1 MNTETILLTL
11 PEARVLGCLLEKDVI
26 TPDYYPLTLN
36 SLQAACNQKSSRY
49 PVLEYDAKEVVRAV
63 DGLRNKKL
71 AMLVGQGGAR
81 VPKYKHIAEDTLA
94 LNPRQLALLTCLLL
108 RGAQTAGE
116 LKTRSERLFQ
126 FESPEQAEAILE
138 EMCAQAEMPLV
149 IKLPRQPGKREC
161 RYAHLLCGAPEI
173 NDEEEAPVTPE
184 MARQQVEQEESRI
197 AQLEA
202 QVEELR
208 NQFGQ
213 LRQEFTAFKQM
224 LE

>member
-11 PEARVLGCLLEKDVI
+11 SEARVLGCLMEKDVT

-49 PVLEYDAKEVVRAV
+49 PVVEYDGKEVVRAV
-63 DGLRNKKL
+63 DGLRGKKL

-81 VPKYKHIAEDTLA
+81 VPKYRHIAEETLA
-94 LNPRQLALLTCLLL
+94 LNPQQFALLTCLLL
-108 RGAQTAGE
+108 RGPQTAGE
-116 LKTRSERLFQ
+116 VKTRSERLFQ
-126 FESPEQAEAILE
+126 FDSPEQVEGILE
-138 EMCAQAEMPLV
+138 EMCAQTEAPLV

-161 RYAHLLCGAPEI
+161 RYAHLLCGIPEI
-173 NDEEEAPVTPE
+173 SDEEEAAVAPE

-202 QVEELR
+202 QIEELR
-208 NQFGQ
+208 GQFDE